1 LNIVIAGA
9 GKVGYFLA
17 KELMEENEVTLID
30 SNEKTIQN
38 IDETLDVLSIYGD
51 VENPH
56 TYRNIQKDIDL
67 FIAVTDSDE
76 VNLLSSL
83 IIDNIVHVKEKIVRL
98 KNDFFMNEQIKS
110 RLNITDVI
118 TPAKDVANTFNHL
131 IDFPHANNIKTFDY
145 TKALLLSI
153 RIHDQFEP
161 ILASTYKK
169 TLSDKIIIAGV
180 ERGNKFFISGDMTM
194 LMPNDLV
201 YFFTFPSQMDEIRVN
216 ICNKSIK
223 QDIRNCIIYGA
234 NLLGIEIAKVLA
246 KKGLNIKLID
256 RSFEGCKA
264 ANAILK
270 NSVEVIKSNYN
281 LDFFLENHA
290 QNANIFIA
298 ATTNDEFNITK
309 CMEANQKGIEKVIG
323 IHNNRQYAS
332 LMRKLGIEVIRG
344 EKMNA
349 YYNIL
354 EKISSSQI
362 VSQRAFCGGEGIIY
376 LRKVFSGSKLIGE
389 KLEISNKI
397 YEKGNFSVQRDKK
410 FFSYKNIETFK
421 EGDIIICFS
430 LSKNAKPITNWF
442 KQNIDE

>member
-1 LNIVIAGA
+1 MNIVIAGA

-17 KELMEENEVTLID
+17 KELMEDNEVTLID
-30 SNEKTIQN
+30 SNEQTILS
-38 IDETLDVLSIYGD
+38 IDETLDILSIYGD

-56 TYRNIQKDIDL
+56 TYRSIKKDIDL

-98 KNDFFMNEQIKS
+98 KNDFFMSDKIKS
-110 RLNITDVI
+110 RLNITDII
-118 TPAKDVANTFNHL
+118 TPTIDVANTFNHL

-153 RIHDQFEP
+153 RIHEEFEP
-161 ILASTYKK
+161 VLVSTYVKK
-169 TLSDKIIIAGV
+169 LNEKVIVAGV
-180 ERGNKFFISGDMTM
+180 ERGNKFFISGEMTM
-194 LMPNDLV
+194 LMPNDLI
-201 YFFTFPSQMDEIRVN
+201 YFFAFPSQMDDIRVS
-216 ICNKSIK
+216 ICNKWNKQEIK
-223 QDIRNCIIYGA
+223 NCIIYGA
-234 NLLGIEIAKVLA
+234 NHLGIEIAKVLV

-256 RSFEGCKA
+256 KTLEGCNR
-264 ANAILK
+264 ANTILK
-270 NSVEVIKSNYN
+270 NNVEVIKSNYN
-281 LDFFLENHA
+281 LDFLLDNHA

-323 IHNNRQYAS
+323 IHNNRQYSS

-349 YYNIL
+349 YYTIL
-354 EKISSSQI
+354 EKITSSKI
-362 VSQRAFCGGEGIIY
+362 VFQRAFCGGEGMVL
-376 LRKVFSGSKLIGE
+376 LRKIFPNSKLVGS

-397 YEKGNFSVQRDKK
+397 YEKGSFSVQRGRK
-410 FFSYKNIETFK
+410 FFSYKNIESFE
-421 EGDIIICFS
+421 EGDIIICFA
-430 LSKNAKPITNWF
+430 LSKDSKSIINWF

>member
-17 KELMEENEVTLID
+17 KELMEDNEVTLID

-38 IDETLDVLSIYGD
+38 IDETLDVLSICGD

-56 TYRNIQKDIDL
+56 TYRNIKEDIDL

-83 IIDNIVHVKEKIVRL
+83 IIDNIVHVNEKIVRL
-98 KNDFFMNEQIKS
+98 KNDFFMSDKIKNK
-110 RLNITDVI
+110 LGITDII
-118 TPAKDVANTFNHL
+118 TPAINVANTFNYL

-153 RIHDQFEP
+153 RTHDEFEP
-161 ILASTYKK
+161 ILLSTFK
-169 TLSDKIIIAGV
+169 TEFKDKIIVAGI
-180 ERGNKFFISGDMTM
+180 ERGDKFFIPDEMAM
-194 LMPNDLV
+194 LMPNDLI
-201 YFFTFPSQMDEIRVN
+201 YFFTFPSQMKDIRVS
-216 ICNKSIK
+216 ICNKWNKQEIK
-223 QDIRNCIIYGA
+223 NCIVYGA
-234 NLLGIEIAKVLA
+234 NQLGIEISKVLA
-246 KKGLNIKLID
+246 NKGLNIKLID
-256 RSFEGCKA
+256 KSLEGCKQ
-264 ANAILK
+264 ANNILR

-281 LDFFLENHA
+281 LDFILENHA
-290 QNANIFIA
+290 KNANIFIA

-309 CMEANQKGIEKVIG
+309 CLEANQKGIEKVIG

-332 LMRKLGIEVIRG
+332 LMRKMSIEVIRG

-349 YYNIL
+349 YYTIL
-354 EKISSSQI
+354 EKIASSKI
-362 VSQRAFCGGEGIIY
+362 VSQRAFCGGEGMVY
-376 LRKVFSGSKLIGE
+376 LRKIFSDMVGKN
-389 KLEISNKI
+389 LEISNKI
-397 YEKGNFSVQRDKK
+397 YEKGSFFVQRDKK
-410 FFSYKNIETFK
+410 FISYKNIELFE

-430 LSKNAKPITNWF
+430 LSQNAKSITDWF

>member
-38 IDETLDVLSIYGD
+38 IDDTLDVLSICGD

-56 TYRNIQKDIDL
+56 TYRNIKEDIDL

-83 IIDNIVHVKEKIVRL
+83 IIDNIVNVKEKIVRL
-98 KNDFFMNEQIKS
+98 KNDFFMSEKIKKK
-110 RLNITDVI
+110 LNITEII
-118 TPAKDVANTFNHL
+118 TPAIDVANTFNYL
-131 IDFPHANNIKTFDY
+131 VDFPHANNIKTFDY
-145 TKALLLSI
+145 TKAFLLSM
-153 RIHDQFEP
+153 RAHDELEP
-161 ILASTYKK
+161 ILVSTFRKD
-169 TLSDKIIIAGV
+169 LENRIILAGI
-180 ERGNKFFISGDMTM
+180 ERGDKFFIPDEMAM
-194 LMPNDLV
+194 IMPKDLV
-201 YFFTFPSQMDEIRVN
+201 YFFTFPSQMSDLRIT

-223 QDIRNCIIYGA
+223 QEIKNCIIYGA
-234 NLLGIEIAKVLA
+234 NQLGLEIAKVLI

-256 RSFEGCKA
+256 KTLEGCKN
-264 ANAILK
+264 ANTILK
-270 NSVEVIKSNYN
+270 NSAEVIKSNYN
-281 LDFFLENHA
+281 LDFLLEHHA

-309 CMEANQKGIEKVIG
+309 CIEANQKGIEKVIG

-349 YYNIL
+349 YYRVL
-354 EKISSSQI
+354 EKISSSNI
-362 VSQRAFCGGEGIIY
+362 VAQRAFCGGEGMVY
-376 LRKVFSGSKLIGE
+376 LRKTPHDMVGK
-389 KLEISNKI
+389 KLEIPNKI
-397 YEKGNFSVQRDKK
+397 YGKGIFFVQRGKQ
-410 FFSYKNIETFK
+410 FISYNNIESFE
-421 EGDIIICFS
+421 EGDIITCFS
-430 LSKNAKPITNWF
+430 LSKDTKAITNWF
-442 KQNIDE
+442 KQKIDE

>member
-1 LNIVIAGA
+1 MNIVIAGA

-17 KELMEENEVTLID
+17 KELMEENKVTLID

-38 IDETLDVLSIYGD
+38 IDETLDVLSICGD
-51 VENPH
+51 VENPY
-56 TYRNIQKDIDL
+56 TYRSIKNDIDL

-98 KNDFFMNEQIKS
+98 KNDFFMNEKIKEK
-110 RLNITDVI
+110 LGITDII
-118 TPAKDVANTFNHL
+118 TPSINVAHTFNYL
-131 IDFPHANNIKTFDY
+131 IDFPHANNIKTFDF

-153 RIHDQFEP
+153 RIHDKFVP
-161 ILASTYKK
+161 LLLSTFKRN
-169 TLSDKIIIAGV
+169 LNDKIIVAGI
-180 ERGNKFFISGDMTM
+180 ERGDKIFIPDEMAM
-194 LMPNDLV
+194 LMPNDLI
-201 YFFTFPSQMDEIRVN
+201 YFFTFPSQMKEIRIS
-216 ICNKSIK
+216 ICNKEEK
-223 QDIRNCIIYGA
+223 QATKNCIVYGA
-234 NLLGIEIAKVLA
+234 NQLGIEISKVLA

-256 RSFEGCKA
+256 KTLEGCKQ
-264 ANAILK
+264 ANTILK

-281 LDFFLENHA
+281 LDFILETHA
-290 QNANIFIA
+290 KNANIFIS

-349 YYNIL
+349 YYTIL
-354 EKISSSQI
+354 EKISSSKL
-362 VSQRAFCGGEGIIY
+362 VSQRAFCGDEGMVY
-376 LRKVFSGSKLIGE
+376 LRKTYPQMIG
-389 KLEISNKI
+389 KTLEISNKI
-397 YEKGNFSVQRDKK
+397 YEIGSFFIQRDKK
-410 FFSYKNIETFK
+410 FLPYKSIETFI

-430 LSKNAKPITNWF
+430 LKKNSKSITNWF

>member
-17 KELMEENEVTLID
+17 KELMEENRVTLID

-38 IDETLDVLSIYGD
+38 IDETLDVLSICGD

-56 TYRNIQKDIDL
+56 TYRNIKEDIDL

-98 KNDFFMNEQIKS
+98 KNDFFMSEKIKNK
-110 RLNITDVI
+110 LGITDII
-118 TPAKDVANTFNHL
+118 TPSINVANTFNYL

-153 RIHDQFEP
+153 RTHEEFKP
-161 ILASTYKK
+161 LLLSTFKSELK
-169 TLSDKIIIAGV
+169 DKIIVAGI
-180 ERGNKFFISGDMTM
+180 ERGDKFFIPDEMAM
-194 LMPNDLV
+194 LMPNDLI
-201 YFFTFPSQMDEIRVN
+201 YFFTFPSQMKDIR
-216 ICNKSIK
+216 ISMCNKWNKQEIK
-223 QDIRNCIIYGA
+223 NCIVYGA
-234 NLLGIEIAKVLA
+234 NQLGIEIAKVLA

-256 RSFEGCKA
+256 KTLEGCKQ
-264 ANAILK
+264 ANTILK

-281 LDFFLENHA
+281 LDFILETHA

-349 YYNIL
+349 YYTIL
-354 EKISSSQI
+354 EKISSSTI
-362 VSQRAFCGGEGIIY
+362 VSQRAFCGGEGMVY
-376 LRKVFSGSKLIGE
+376 LRKIFPEMVGK
-389 KLEISNKI
+389 KLEISSKI
-397 YEKGNFSVQRDKK
+397 YEKGSFFIQRDKK
-410 FFSYKNIETFK
+410 FLPYKSIETFN
-421 EGDIIICFS
+421 EDDIIICFS
-430 LSKNAKPITNWF
+430 LLENSKSITNWF